1 MGLFDRFYYG
11 KAGKADY
18 TEDDLPVNRFQ
29 LFGQV
34 LRVRLWS
41 LMRLNL
47 IQLLFWLPMGV
58 LTLMTLMGAMSMAAE
73 LFEREA
79 ALAEVTDQLLGL
91 LSTYFVLLIPCI
103 LITGPSSAAAA
114 HVARNWARDQHSF
127 LWSDF
132 KDAFKQNWKQGLC
145 VSAISSVMPYLMLV
159 GITFYGEVAQS
170 TTPIAVAGQ
179 VLVIAMGVIWGLAL
193 TFVYPLMVGYELRLG
208 KLLRNALLL
217 AVARLPFV
225 AALRLATLLPLIVG
239 LVMFY
244 TGGMYGLLVIGL
256 YYLLLGFALSR
267 LVSASFANGVFDKYI
282 NPHIEGAPVNLGL
295 RADEDE
301 EDADDDE

>member
-18 TEDDLPVNRFQ
+18 TEDDLPVNRLQ

-34 LRVRLWS
+34 VRVRFWS

-47 IQLLFWLPMGV
+47 IQVVFWLPMIAI
-58 LTLMTLMGAMSMAAE
+58 TLMTLMGALSMATD
-73 LFEREA
+73 LFEQGGA
-79 ALAEVTDQLLGL
+79 GADIADHMLSL
-91 LSTYFVLLIPCI
+91 LSTYCILLIPCI

-132 KDAFKQNWKQGLC
+132 KDALKENWKQGLC
-145 VSAISSVMPYLMLV
+145 ASAVSSVLPYLVLV
-159 GITFYGEVAQS
+159 GVTFYGEVAQ
-170 TTPIAVAGQ
+170 TMPIAVGGQ
-179 VLVIAMGVIWGLAL
+179 VLVITASVIWALAL
-193 TFVYPLMVGYELRLG
+193 TFLYPLMVGYELRLG

-225 AALRLATLLPLIVG
+225 AAVRLATLIPLAAG
-239 LVMFY
+239 LLVFY
-244 TGGMYGLLVIGL
+244 FGGVYGLLVIAF
-256 YYLLLGFALSR
+256 YYLLIGFSLSR
-267 LVSASFANGVFDKYI
+267 LVCASFAHSVFDTYI
-282 NPHIEGAPVNLGL
+282 NPNIEGAPRNLGL
-295 RADEDE
+295 RADDDDEDE
-301 EDADDDE
+301 E

>member
-1 MGLFDRFYYG
+1 MGFFDRFYYG

-18 TEDDLPVNRFQ
+18 TEDNLPVNRFQ

-47 IQLLFWLPMGV
+47 IQLLFWLPMIV
-58 LTLMTLMGAMSMAAE
+58 LTLMTLMGAMGVATE
-73 LFEREA
+73 LFDQEA
-79 ALAEVTDQLLGL
+79 AITEVSDQLLGL

-132 KDAFKQNWKQGLC
+132 KDALKENWKQGLC
-145 VSAISSVMPYLMLV
+145 ISAISAVMPYLMLV
-159 GITFYGEVAQS
+159 GVTFYGEAAQT

-179 VLVIAMGVIWGLAL
+179 ILVIAVGVIWGLAL
-193 TFVYPLMVGYELRLG
+193 TFVYPLMVGYHLRFG
-208 KLLRNALLL
+208 KLIRNALLL

-225 AALRLATLLPLIVG
+225 VALRLATLLPLVIG
-239 LVMFY
+239 LVMLFY
-244 TGGMYGLLVIGL
+244 GGMYGLLVIGL

-267 LVSASFANGVFDKYI
+267 LACASFANGVFDKYI
-282 NPHIEGAPVNLGL
+282 NPNIEGAPVNLGL
-295 RADEDE
+295 RADED
-301 EDADDDE
+301 DDDEDEA